1 MLISHARDG
10 RPNFPANSLRAP
22 QIRAGRLGK
31 IAFKSLM
38 SNGFL
43 AMEERFPGVTTR
55 FLPAVR
61 EKHGVRVGPDIA
73 VVGGARHELRPAL
86 VEGQCEHRMRRL
98 QPHLDPDS
106 TGEVTR
112 DYCG

>member
-22 QIRAGRLGK
+22 EIRAGRLGK

-43 AMEERFPGVTTR
+43 AMEERFLGVTTR

-61 EKHGVRVGPDIA
+61 EKHGVRVGPAALGSVPADA
-73 VVGGARHELRPAL
+73 LRRRSPRRSAAREGVDLGPA
-86 VEGQCEHRMRRL
+86 RRRL
-98 QPHLDPDS
+98 QPHLNANFA
-106 TGEVTR
+106 G
-112 DYCG
+112 